1 MEEQTVFTPQS
12 QPSQPGQVTSPV
24 VPPISEPQIEQPAPS
39 PGNLSR
45 KPGIPFGKILR
56 VFIGLLVILLILT
69 IFIGVILPKFGSKK
83 VSNVTL
89 TYWGLWENKA
99 VMQSIIS
106 EFERENPTIS
116 VEYSKEDIKEYR
128 ERLETRIANGSGPD
142 IFRFHN
148 TWYPMLSSDLL
159 PIPTNI
165 ISREQFKEKYFSVAA
180 RDLIKNGAI
189 YGLPFNID
197 ALALFINN
205 DKLSAAGVSIP
216 STWNDFIT
224 ASQTLTIKDQDGK
237 IQTAGASIG
246 TFENVSHAPDIISL
260 LFVQNGVDTLDI
272 SQNSQRVSDALDF
285 YTSFAKGDGA
295 VWNGTLDNSILSFS
309 QGNTAM
315 IFAYSWDYFT
325 IKALNPDLEFQIAPV
340 PQLTSDNP
348 TNLASYWADGISVKS
363 KHQREALLF
372 LKFLAEESS
381 KEKLY
386 TEEAKTRFF
395 GEIYPETRLASKLED
410 DPTLSIFVKQ
420 AGSATSSYFVD
431 STHDNGLN
439 DKLNNYLKD
448 SVNATLGGSSPQSAT
463 ETLIKGFSQVI
474 FLYEQEQ

>member
-12 QPSQPGQVTSPV
+12 QPDQSGQVMPPVAPPTSQPQVEQP
-24 VPPISEPQIEQPAPS
+24 VPPTGNF
-39 PGNLSR
+39 PG

-56 VFIGLLVILLILT
+56 IFIGLLVILLILT

-83 VSNVTL
+83 PSNVTV

-106 EFERENPTIS
+106 EFERENPTIN

-148 TWYPMLSSDLL
+148 TWYPMLISELL
-159 PIPTNI
+159 PIPTSI
-165 ISREQFKEKYFSVAA
+165 VSKEQFEEKYFSVVV

-197 ALALFINN
+197 TLALFINN
-205 DKLSAAGVSIP
+205 EKLSAANVSIP
-216 STWNDFIT
+216 LTWNDFIT
-224 ASQTLTIKDQDGK
+224 ASQALTIKDQDGK
-237 IQTAGASIG
+237 IQTAGAAIG
-246 TFENVSHAPDIISL
+246 TFENVSHAPDIVSL
-260 LFVQNGVDTLDI
+260 LFAQNGVDTIDI
-272 SQNSQRVSDALDF
+272 SKNNQRVSDALDF

-340 PQLTSDNP
+340 PQLTSDDP
-348 TNLASYWADGISVKS
+348 TNLASYWADGVSVKS
-363 KHQREALLF
+363 KHQKEALLF
-372 LKFLAEESS
+372 LKFLSEESS

-410 DPTLSIFVKQ
+410 DPILSTFVKQ
-420 AGSATSSYFVD
+420 AESATSSYFVD
-431 STHDNGLN
+431 STYDNGLN

-474 FLYEQEQ
+474 SLYEQRQ